1 MSLVTIR
8 ERLQI
13 IGQALSAKPQPQKD
27 VVEQVAKKVKSVTGG
42 FLDLSNR
49 PLTDV
54 TTVSSKLLDANKG
67 WVYRN
72 NDVIAKEVATI
83 EFELYTVRTV
93 KDEIVLNRIYSHPL
107 LTALD
112 RFNEYTSS
120 YDGFYTTQSH
130 KKLAG
135 DAFWYVDRTGPI
147 INSISILPPDKVTID
162 LGKVG
167 GSRRIIQS
175 YTYEDTIKGEP
186 VKVVYDPD
194 EIVHFKTPNPNNF
207 YRGLS
212 AVVAAADAI
221 DTDNMAAEASKKLF
235 QRGLIAELMLTT
247 DKSLT
252 PEQIKQLHTEFRNS
266 YQGVQNAYT
275 VPIFS
280 GGIKPETVQ
289 VTNRDAQFI
298 EQQQWLRD
306 KICSI
311 FGNPKSIITTD
322 DVNRSNADAT
332 ILNWKRTT
340 ITSEMKNITD
350 TLNEFLVPLYG
361 DNLLLGFCDP
371 VEEDESSKITDVKT
385 LREADIITVNEA
397 REELGMEAIDGGDE
411 LNATR
416 AERQFANIA
425 LPKSLQ
431 KVKTSRVLNKH
442 YERVEQYKRMKEM
455 VRPYAEKLVKG
466 KKNTKAIKRYSV
478 DSANQYY
485 QKQIQ
490 IVEMAEK
497 VFRDKVQSFIDRL
510 VDKALD
516 NVPNEI
522 QDMQNKALINEADM
536 VVEATIDFTPI
547 LMEVATQSGTEA
559 LNLINS
565 AKPYVALNIRKAIE
579 KRVKA
584 FAKSMVDTDQDKL
597 IDLIKNGI
605 EQGLSVPDI
614 TSGIRDTFN
623 DFSKMQTDRIV
634 RTEVLRTSNL
644 AAVDA
649 WEQSGEVV
657 GKQWLTSPGA
667 DAECAVYEGKIVS
680 LKGNF
685 YSTSEFADGDPP
697 IHPNCRCTILP
708 ILKGEMASNADI
720 KVKQLESEMEELINR
735 TVDVDKFQQTA
746 KQLESERKEHKKSKA
761 TISKLKEQIAELE
774 GFIDES

>member
-13 IGQALSAKPQPQKD
+13 IGQALSTKPQPQKN
-27 VVEQVAKKVKSVTGG
+27 VVKQVAKKVKSVTGG

-83 EFELYTVRTV
+83 EFELYKVTAV
-93 KDEIVLNRIYSHPL
+93 KDQIVMNRIYSHPL
-107 LTALD
+107 LEALD

-135 DAFWYVDRTGPI
+135 DAFWYVDRTGLT
-147 INSISILPPDKVTID
+147 INSISILPPDKVKID
-162 LGKVG
+162 LGKVQ

-186 VKVVYDPD
+186 VKVIYSPD
-194 EIVHFKTPNPNNF
+194 EIIHFKTPNPNNF

-212 AVVAAADAI
+212 TVVAAADAI

-252 PEQIKQLHTEFRNS
+252 PEQIKQLHAEFRNS

-298 EQQQWLRD
+298 EQQTWLRD

-322 DVNRSNADAT
+322 DVNRANADST

-361 DNLLLGFCDP
+361 DNLLLGFCEP
-371 VEEDESSKITDVKT
+371 VEEDESTKIVDVKT

-397 REELGMEAIDGGDE
+397 REELGMESIDGGDE

-416 AERQFANIA
+416 INNQAIA
-425 LPKSLQ
+425 LPKSLRH
-431 KVKTSRVLNKH
+431 VKKKQIFNKC
-442 YERVEQYKRMKEM
+442 YEQVEQYKRMKAM
-455 VRPYAEKLVKG
+455 VRPYAEKLVRG
-466 KKNTKAIKRYSV
+466 KRRTKRYSV
-478 DSANQYY
+478 DNANEYY

-510 VDKALD
+510 VNKALD

-522 QDMQNKALINEADM
+522 QDMQNKALVNEDDLL
-536 VVEATIDFTPI
+536 VEATIDFTPI

-565 AKPYVALNIRKAIE
+565 KLAYAPLNIRKDIE

-584 FAKSMVDTDQDKL
+584 FAKSMIDTDQDKL
-597 IDLIKNGI
+597 IELIKNGI
-605 EQGLSVPDI
+605 QDGLSVPDI
-614 TSGIRDTFN
+614 TTSIRDTFQ

-634 RTEVLRTSNL
+634 STEVLRSSNL

-649 WEQSGEVV
+649 WAQSGEVV

-708 ILKGEMASNADI
+708 ILKGEMASNSEI
-720 KVKQLESEMEELINR
+720 KIKQLEAEIDTIISK
-735 TVDVDKFQQTA
+735 TVDVEKLNSTVKLLNA
-746 KQLESERKEHKKSKA
+746 EKTEHKKSKA
-761 TISKLKEQIAELE
+761 TISKLKKQIAELE